1 MPIQQDAAPV
11 KPKAA
16 LYKLGEIQG
25 MATKYWIYPAIPAA
39 LGVISVA
46 VLGGFTWQVGVAI
59 LLVLL
64 SAVAASLLLA
74 GQQVAAI
81 ESAKRTATAD
91 AEANF
96 RDQTTGYLGSLQTL
110 GSEVVPVWVRHV
122 ETGRSQME
130 TAIIDLMVRF
140 SGIVDKLDAALKASE
155 AASEGIDGGLVSVFA
170 SGEKELGAVIRSLRD
185 AMQHKETML
194 TEINELLHF
203 ITELE
208 KMAVDVAGIADQT
221 NLLALNAAI
230 EAARAGEA
238 GRGFAVVADEVRKLS
253 TLSKATGKQISETV
267 RVISTAISAA
277 VGTAK
282 KTAAGES
289 EALAASEAAIGKVL
303 GNFRQITNG
312 LSESSVI
319 LRRESDGIKDEVAQ
333 SLVQL
338 QFQDRVSQILSHVR
352 DNIDSLPGYLE
363 KSREAFD
370 SNGRLEPVAA
380 KQLLQEIEST
390 YAMAEEHGS
399 HGSKAQA
406 APGASEISFF

>member
-1 MPIQQDAAPV
+1 
-11 KPKAA
+11 
-16 LYKLGEIQG
+16 

-39 LGVISVA
+39 LGAISVA
-46 VLGGFTWQVGVAI
+46 VLGGFTWQAGVAI

-64 SAVAASLLLA
+64 SAVAAGLLLA

-81 ESAKRTATAD
+81 ESAKRTAAAD
-91 AEANF
+91 AESNF
-96 RDQTTGYLGSLQTL
+96 RDQTTGYLASLQTL

-208 KMAVDVAGIADQT
+208 KMAIDVAGIADQT

-282 KTAAGES
+282 KTAAGET
-289 EALAASEAAIGKVL
+289 EALAVSEAAIGKVL

-352 DNIDSLPGYLE
+352 DNIGSLPGYLE

-370 SNGRLEPVAA
+370 SNGSNGRLEPVAA